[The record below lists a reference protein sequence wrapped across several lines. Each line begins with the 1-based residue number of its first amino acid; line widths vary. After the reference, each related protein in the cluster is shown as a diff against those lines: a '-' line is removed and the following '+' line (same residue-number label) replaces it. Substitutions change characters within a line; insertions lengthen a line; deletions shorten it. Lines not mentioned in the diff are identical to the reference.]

1 MAIAD
6 LQIRYK
12 TANSQT
18 LPTRPGID
26 NANTGS
32 KGYCI
37 IHQGVGISIS
47 PSQAAAIVILPFV
60 VELTPREG
68 GYLAT
73 SDISNGYELGVT
85 VGQALRNYLEF
96 LVDELFWLQRNKEQL
111 SPSLQEDLRLLQRYL
126 RIV

>member
-6 LQIRYK
+6 LQARYK
-12 TANSQT
+12 TAYSQT
-18 LPTRPGID
+18 ILARPGID
-26 NANTGS
+26 NENTVS

-37 IHQGVGISIS
+37 IHQGVRIIVSR
-47 PSQAAAIVILPFV
+47 PQATAIVIQPFV

-85 VGQALRNYLEF
+85 VGQVLRNYLEF
-96 LVDELFWLQRNKEQL
+96 LVDELFWLQKNEEQL
-111 SPSLQEDLRLLQRYL
+111 SPSIQEDLRRLQCYL
-126 RIV
+126 RIM